1 MHTALRETVFSH
13 SLSFVLMLFGVG
25 LSIRPAEHLAWV
37 EWEGPPVATRW
48 PSGLIKVYLHVGR
61 SEHPY
66 TL

>member
-1 MHTALRETVFSH
+1 
-13 SLSFVLMLFGVG
+13 MLFGVG
-25 LSIRPAEHLAWV
+25 LSIRLAEHLAQV
-37 EWEGPPVATRW
+37 ELEGPPVATRW

>member
-1 MHTALRETVFSH
+1 MF
-13 SLSFVLMLFGVG
+13 FGVG
-25 LSIRPAEHLAWV
+25 LCIRQAEHLAQV
-37 EWEGPPVATRW
+37 ELEGPPVATRW